1 VVRVT
6 CCVIA
11 LALAYQIIAA
21 WRGLKRLLGIAERTR
36 RAPRAPGV
44 AIANALAWLR
54 RPAFRLA
61 LLAVLALEATFAGA
75 YVFEHRTHIGN
86 ELAAR
91 VFDLTGFASAL
102 CDGEVANLVAKN

>member
-1 VVRVT
+1 MT

-11 LALAYQIIAA
+11 LALAYQLIAA
-21 WRGLKRLLGIAERTR
+21 WRGLKRLLGIAERTP

-44 AIANALAWLR
+44 AIANALAYLR
-54 RPAFRLA
+54 HPTLRVA
-61 LLAVLALEATFAGA
+61 LVAVLALEAGFAGA

-86 ELAAR
+86 EVAAR

-102 CDGEVANLVAKN
+102 CDGTAASLAARD